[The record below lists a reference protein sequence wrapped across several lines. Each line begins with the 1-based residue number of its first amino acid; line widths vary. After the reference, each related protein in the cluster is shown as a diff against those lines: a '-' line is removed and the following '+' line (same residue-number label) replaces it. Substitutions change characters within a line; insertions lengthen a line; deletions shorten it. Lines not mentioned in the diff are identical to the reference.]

1 MDDPGAI
8 LATMMAPGLANAFR
22 LFGFSEADEA
32 LMHPKLRQYAE
43 AGRNTSI
50 IDYLAAH
57 EKAEQLG
64 AKMRALHTKYDLLV
78 TPTLPL
84 PPIGA
89 EEEAPSDPRYSHIA
103 SPFPLASPFNITKQ
117 PAASLPVGLNADG
130 LPVGMQVVGP
140 LYGEAT
146 ILRLCRAN
154 TQPCHAQ
161 RGKNACQPTAWS
173 GHASSNTPGI
183 DEGAASSQL
192 GTGRPFSFRN
202 SGLNSLD

>member
-1 MDDPGAI
+1 VMDDPGAI

-50 IDYLAAH
+50 IDYLAAR

-146 ILRLCRAN
+146 ILRLCRAFEAAHPFARPDLERLL
-154 TQPCHAQ
+154 TMAPAHPVPQGIQSMRDAQ
-161 RGKNACQPTAWS
+161 ALVR
-173 GHASSNTPGI
+173 
-183 DEGAASSQL
+183 AA
-192 GTGRPFSFRN
+192 
-202 SGLNSLD
+202 